1 MSVAVACN
9 QIDIC
14 KPLLQYVF
22 VRGKGVF
29 SFQFPS
35 SARLLNG
42 SVLLCLSLGTLP
54 ALSLQ
59 APSAGEAPS
68 GIAWEVR
75 GPWQAEGKRAP
86 ILSGDTVQPGTLLQ
100 PGSLR
105 QPGEGTANDSITVLL
120 PDGQRILYECFTVE
134 DCARGFRVP
143 SLYRRPEPFAVDVLE
158 RIHAA
163 LVHDR
168 ADLSTGP
175 GIQKV
180 HRLPRDEAM
189 AVLGPDNR
197 VDVAGL
203 AAKLS
208 NGRYTY
214 DLRAL
219 NHAFPRQFHLV
230 IEKTGPSVSIGLPS
244 SGLYAVTITDALN
257 TPRIDLFIAAVEPAQ
272 AANLEKRFHDAKALM
287 KEWNDDYE
295 NWPIHDFQRAY
306 LESLM
311 LSANA
316 MPADGQADAAGKIAP
331 DAGLPVGLVDSA
343 EGRTGVTAEPAFSP
357 RPGSFDGHTAVTL
370 QCNTPGA
377 TMHFTVDGSQPVA
390 NSPVYRAPI
399 MVKGSELTIKSF
411 ASVAG
416 RKDSAVVTG
425 IFRIQ

>member
-1 MSVAVACN
+1 LSVAVACN

-22 VRGKGVF
+22 VRGKDVF
-29 SFQFPS
+29 SLQGSS

-42 SVLLCLSLGTLP
+42 GVLLCLSLLPLP

-59 APSAGEAPS
+59 APNAGEAPS
-68 GIAWEVR
+68 GIAWDVR
-75 GPWQAEGKRAP
+75 GPWQVDGKGAP
-86 ILSGDTVQPGTLLQ
+86 ILSGDIVL
-100 PGSLR
+100 PGSLL
-105 QPGEGTANDSITVLL
+105 QPGEGTADQSITVLL

-143 SLYRRPEPFAVDVLE
+143 SLYRRPEPIAIDVLG
-158 RIHAA
+158 RIHAV
-163 LVHDR
+163 LVRDR

-175 GIQKV
+175 GGQKV
-180 HRLPRDEAM
+180 HRLPRDETM
-189 AVLGPDNR
+189 AVFGPDKR

-219 NHAFPRQFHLV
+219 NRAYPRQFHLV
-230 IEKTGPSVSIGLPS
+230 IEKTGPSISVGLPS

-272 AANLEKRFHDAKALM
+272 AANLEKRYHDAKALM

-311 LSANA
+311 LGVNA

-331 DAGLPVGLVDSA
+331 DAGLPVGLVDTSG
-343 EGRTGVTAEPAFSP
+343 GRTGVTAEPAFSP
-357 RPGSFDGHTAVTL
+357 KPGLFEGKTAITL
-370 QCNTPGA
+370 QCKTPSA
-377 TMHFTVDGSQPVA
+377 TIHFTVNGSQPVA
-390 NSPVYRAPI
+390 NSPVYREPI
-399 MVKGSELTIKSF
+399 MVIGSELTIKSF

-425 IFRIQ
+425 IFRIR

>member
-1 MSVAVACN
+1 LSVAVACN

-22 VRGKGVF
+22 VRGKDVF
-29 SFQFPS
+29 SLQGSS

-42 SVLLCLSLGTLP
+42 GVLLCLSLLPLP

-59 APSAGEAPS
+59 APNAGEAPS
-68 GIAWEVR
+68 GIAWDVR
-75 GPWQAEGKRAP
+75 GPWQVDGKGAP
-86 ILSGDTVQPGTLLQ
+86 ILSGDIVL
-100 PGSLR
+100 PGSLL
-105 QPGEGTANDSITVLL
+105 QPGEGTADQSITVLL

-143 SLYRRPEPFAVDVLE
+143 SLYRRPEPIAIDVLG
-158 RIHAA
+158 RIHAV
-163 LVHDR
+163 LVRDR

-175 GIQKV
+175 GSQKV

-189 AVLGPDNR
+189 AVFGPDKR

-219 NHAFPRQFHLV
+219 NRAYPRQFHLV
-230 IEKTGPSVSIGLPS
+230 IEKTGPSISVGLPS

-272 AANLEKRFHDAKALM
+272 AANLEKRYHDAKALM